1 MEFLAIR
8 TFATNFKL
16 EIRNVRFES
25 WFDRLQAIIR
35 CIIKAVA
42 SFFAT
47 NLPLILQCLP
57 TQVAWLGLWPVYFGQ
72 ARTLFQ
78 HVRVQLNFNHYLLE
92 RARIALS
99 RSFA

>member
-1 MEFLAIR
+1 MEFSAIR
-8 TFATNFKL
+8 TFPTNFKL

-25 WFDRLQAIIR
+25 LFERLQAMIR
-35 CIIKAVA
+35 CITKAVA

-47 NLPLILQCLP
+47 NLPLILPCLL